1 MDIDRLLRLREVKER
16 TGLGKSTIYRKMA
29 SGAFPK
35 PVSVGGSSVRWKES
49 DINAWIAALMPRA
62 A

>member
-16 TGLGKSTIYRKMA
+16 TGLGKSTIYRKIA
-29 SGAFPK
+29 AGTFPK
-35 PVSVGGSSVRWKES
+35 PVSVGGQSVRWRES
-49 DINAWIAALMPRA
+49 DIGQWIAALTQRA